1 MGLEGIWGDLLILRG
16 ERGGGI
22 SRSQQSVKGGIW
34 KLYCQLTAKRGAGG
48 GGGAKVYFRALQEV
62 KKDVFVTRPKSSDPF
77 PTFAK
82 IMTWFKM
89 FNH

>member
-48 GGGAKVYFRALQEV
+48 GDGGGGGGLRYFLRPYRGL
-62 KKDVFVTRPKSSDPF
+62 KKKFS
-77 PTFAK
+77 
-82 IMTWFKM
+82 
-89 FNH
+89 

>member
-1 MGLEGIWGDLLILRG
+1 MKEFGGDLLILRG

-48 GGGAKVYFRALQEV
+48 GNGGGGGGKGNFWGL
-62 KKDVFVTRPKSSDPF
+62 TGG
-77 PTFAK
+77 
-82 IMTWFKM
+82 
-89 FNH
+89 

>member
-1 MGLEGIWGDLLILRG
+1 MGGSFDSQGG
-16 ERGGGI
+16 TGGGGI

-48 GGGAKVYFRALQEV
+48 GDGGGEV